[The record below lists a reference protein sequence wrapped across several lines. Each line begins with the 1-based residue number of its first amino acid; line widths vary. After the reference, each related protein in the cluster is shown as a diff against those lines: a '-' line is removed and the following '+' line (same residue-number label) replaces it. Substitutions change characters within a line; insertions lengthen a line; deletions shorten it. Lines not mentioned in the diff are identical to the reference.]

1 MSKRKDYTLHSFI
14 IAIMV
19 IALILMLNFIPELRF
34 GSVVLKRV
42 NIFSDIV
49 DNQNDDLPIISDETI
64 IDTTDIVENMTA
76 TTVADI
82 SSMSDSLPEIK
93 TVNWDVSAPGLL
105 LEQTNTKQPK
115 SDVSEKEVLADMQNL
130 VAIEDFALED
140 GVNMSN
146 FYNKLHKKQ
155 RNRPLRIGVFGD
167 SFIEGDIITADL
179 REQLQTLY
187 GGRGVGFIPLASDVL
202 KYRATVKHASSGW
215 KVSNLMQR
223 KSAPGNLRDKFSV
236 SGFVCTATDGAFA
249 RFEGV
254 TYRKQIKRYST
265 ARLLFINEYNSTVN
279 MTINDSVNKV
289 FTPQAS
295 PYIQQIS
302 VSGDITSVKISVNE
316 PEGFIGYGVVLED
329 TDGVSVDNYSIRG
342 NSGMALVATNSSI
355 NSQINNAIGYD
366 LIVLQYGLNAMAPN
380 VLSYATYSRQM
391 CKIIE
396 YMKGCFPSTP
406 IVVMGV
412 GDRSTQ
418 TDGKFVTM
426 PAVGAMLKAQRGAA
440 ERSGVAFWS
449 IFEAMGGD
457 GSMVQFVKKNWAA
470 KDYTHIGYAG
480 GKYIAKQFVKAL
492 LHGKE
497 QLNAN
502 VVVPAADIKAVLP
515 RAADPLRFTP
525 NQSEKSVE

>member
-1 MSKRKDYTLHSFI
+1 MSKRKDYTFHSFI
-14 IAIMV
+14 VAIIV
-19 IALILMLNFIPELRF
+19 IALIMMLNFIPELKF
-34 GSVVLKRV
+34 GSIVLKRV

-82 SSMSDSLPEIK
+82 SSMSDSLPKIK
-93 TVNWDVSAPGLL
+93 TVNWDVSAPELL
-105 LEQTNTKQPK
+105 LEQTNTKQ
-115 SDVSEKEVLADMQNL
+115 SQTEVNEKEVLADMQNL
-130 VAIEDFALED
+130 VVIEDFAMEG
-140 GVNMSN
+140 GVRMSD
-146 FYNKLHKKQ
+146 FYNKLLNKP

-167 SFIEGDIITADL
+167 SFIEGDIITADM
-179 REQLQTLY
+179 REQLQAMY
-187 GGRGVGFIPLASDVL
+187 GGRGVGFVPLASDVL

-215 KVSNLMQR
+215 TVSNLMQR
-223 KSAPGNLRDKFSV
+223 KSAPENLRDKFSV

-254 TYRKQIKRYST
+254 TFRKQIKRYST
-265 ARLLFINEYNSTVN
+265 ARLLFINEHNSTVN

-289 FTPQAS
+289 FTLEPS

-329 TDGVSVDNYSIRG
+329 ADGVSVDNYSIRG

-366 LIVLQYGLNAMAPN
+366 LIILQYGLNAMAPN
-380 VLSYATYSRQM
+380 VLSYDTYSRQM
-391 CKIIE
+391 CKVIE
-396 YMKGCFPSTP
+396 YMKGCFPSAP
-406 IVVMGV
+406 VLVMGV

-418 TDGKFVTM
+418 TDGEFVTM
-426 PAVGAMLKAQRGAA
+426 PAVNAMLKAQRGAA
-440 ERSGVAFWS
+440 KRSGVAFWS
-449 IFEAMGGD
+449 TFEAMGGD

-497 QLNAN
+497 QLGTD
-502 VVVPAADIKAVLP
+502 VISPEADIKAALP
-515 RAADPLRFTP
+515 RADNPLSFSST
-525 NQSEKSVE
+525 QSKNRVE